1 MRAVWKLL
9 KWSVAAMLLLVVLLL
24 SPVSY
29 IEAFCHGE
37 RTEQAYTP
45 LITDA
50 AFHRREANTFLSYPE
65 WHIVYAYDGL
75 AQTLKTGDEYAFDYF
90 SSVKGFWTSA
100 CALTKVADAHGG
112 ADSATRMTIHTIG
125 VSFTLEMALKAA
137 YEETIGRLTAMLRG
151 EKKTPQDQVAAG
163 MAVDYAAFLRQT
175 PWYKYPFDSQIRKLD
190 EAPDTDPLRSR
201 ERRFALGTEWWAKTL
216 YAGLIADAVAGTTG
230 VAQLE
235 IRSVVGGL
243 TSSELAKMPWVKVI
257 GENGGGVE
265 IETPRYDLFTR
276 ILVEI
281 AQKGGAI
288 REIAGNDDIMVSVTE
303 KPDQPLAG
311 LPGTVVARI
320 RRDGFDGSRLLLALK
335 VNALAT
341 LLRNVPMADPGVEH
355 VFDY

>member
-1 MRAVWKLL
+1 MRVVWKLL
-9 KWSVAAMLLLVVLLL
+9 KWSLAAIVLVILLLL
-24 SPVSY
+24 SPVAY

-37 RTEQAYTP
+37 RTEEPYMP
-45 LITDA
+45 LIKDT
-50 AFHRREANTFLSYPE
+50 AFHRREANTFLTYPE

-75 AQTLKTGDEYAFDYF
+75 AQTLKTGDEYAFEYI

-137 YEETIGRLTAMLRG
+137 YEETIGRLTATLRG

-175 PWYKYPFDSQIRKLD
+175 PWYKYPFESQIRKLE
-190 EAPDTDPLRSR
+190 EAPQTDPVRGR

-216 YAGLIADAVAGTTG
+216 YAGMIANAVAGTTG
-230 VAQLE
+230 AAQLE
-235 IRSVVGGL
+235 IRSVVSGL
-243 TSSELAKMPWVKVI
+243 ARSELTNIPGLKVI
-257 GENGGGVE
+257 GENGGDVE
-265 IETPRYDLFTR
+265 IETPRYDLFTK
-276 ILVEI
+276 ILVAI

-311 LPGTVVARI
+311 LPGTVIARV
-320 RRDGFDGSRLLLALK
+320 RRDGFDGTRLLVALK
-335 VNALAT
+335 VNELAS
-341 LLRNVPMADPGVEH
+341 LLRNVPLADPGVEH